1 MIEGRSEFSELG
13 LVIHFIYD
21 CVDLRAISRQLHQKR
36 EKENAPTKQ
45 FRYAGGK
52 EREREGERGSERER
66 EGERGRER
74 EREALFSLRLSLS
87 LTHRILSLA
96 CGPTRLEFSVWGI
109 GCRITHLG
117 FGV

>member
-52 EREREGERGSERER
+52 EREREGERGRERER

-74 EREALFSLRLSLS
+74 EREGARGSLLSPSLSLS
-87 LTHRILSLA
+87 HTQDTQLSMWTHAFRI
-96 CGPTRLEFSVWGI
+96 
-109 GCRITHLG
+109 
-117 FGV
+117 